1 MKKACNK
8 ISKPGKDIYPINAGL
23 IVILVLV
30 IIAGIAF
37 IALNFNKIAEH
48 EEQIEN
54 TENITEEITFVRTY
68 NIVSDL
74 QRTDSSGQYKYYVID
89 QFQMDN
95 PIVIKVES
103 SYNLNENENY
113 EFTFEGTKTE
123 GKEYTIQEIF
133 DNFKIVDIQSTDK
146 EGLEQRQDVI

>member
-1 MKKACNK
+1 MKNV
-8 ISKPGKDIYPINAGL
+8 I

-48 EEQIEN
+48 EEPLEN

-74 QRTDSSGQYKYYVID
+74 QKTDSSGQYKYYVID

>member
-1 MKKACNK
+1 MKNV
-8 ISKPGKDIYPINAGL
+8 I

-48 EEQIEN
+48 EEPLEN

-68 NIVSDL
+68 NIVAYL

-89 QFQMDN
+89 QFQ
-95 PIVIKVES
+95 
-103 SYNLNENENY
+103 
-113 EFTFEGTKTE
+113 
-123 GKEYTIQEIF
+123 
-133 DNFKIVDIQSTDK
+133 
-146 EGLEQRQDVI
+146 

>member
-1 MKKACNK
+1 MKNV
-8 ISKPGKDIYPINAGL
+8 I

-48 EEQIEN
+48 EEPLEN

-74 QRTDSSGQYKYYVID
+74 QRTDTSGQYKYYVID
-89 QFQMDN
+89 QFQMEN

>member
-1 MKKACNK
+1 MKNV
-8 ISKPGKDIYPINAGL
+8 I

-48 EEQIEN
+48 EEPIEN
-54 TENITEEITFVRTY
+54 KDNITEEITFVRTY
-68 NIVSDL
+68 NIVANL

-133 DNFKIVDIQSTDK
+133 DDFKIIDIQETDK
-146 EGLEQRQDVI
+146 EGLEQRQDVM

>member
-1 MKKACNK
+1 MKNV
-8 ISKPGKDIYPINAGL
+8 I

-48 EEQIEN
+48 EEPLEN

-133 DNFKIVDIQSTDK
+133 DNFKIVDIQATDK

>member
-1 MKKACNK
+1 MKN
-8 ISKPGKDIYPINAGL
+8 IV

-48 EEQIEN
+48 EEPLEN

>member
-1 MKKACNK
+1 MKNV
-8 ISKPGKDIYPINAGL
+8 I

-48 EEQIEN
+48 EEPLEN

-68 NIVSDL
+68 NIVAYL
-74 QRTDSSGQYKYYVID
+74 QRTDTSGQYKYYVID

-133 DNFKIVDIQSTDK
+133 DNFKIVDIQATDK
-146 EGLEQRQDVI
+146 EGLEQRQDVF

>member
-1 MKKACNK
+1 MKNV
-8 ISKPGKDIYPINAGL
+8 I

-123 GKEYTIQEIF
+123 VKEYTIQEIF
-133 DNFKIVDIQSTDK
+133 DNFKIVDIQATDK
-146 EGLEQRQDVI
+146 EGLEQRQDVF

>member
-1 MKKACNK
+1 MKNV
-8 ISKPGKDIYPINAGL
+8 I

-48 EEQIEN
+48 EEPLEN

>member
-1 MKKACNK
+1 MKN
-8 ISKPGKDIYPINAGL
+8 IV

-113 EFTFEGTKTE
+113 EFTFEGTKIE

-133 DNFKIVDIQSTDK
+133 DNFKIVDIQATDK

>member
-1 MKKACNK
+1 MKNV
-8 ISKPGKDIYPINAGL
+8 I

-48 EEQIEN
+48 EEPLEN

-74 QRTDSSGQYKYYVID
+74 QRTDTSGQYKYYVID
-89 QFQMDN
+89 QFQMEN

-113 EFTFEGTKTE
+113 EFTFEGTKIE

-133 DNFKIVDIQSTDK
+133 DNFKIVDIQATDK

>member
-1 MKKACNK
+1 MKN
-8 ISKPGKDIYPINAGL
+8 IV

-48 EEQIEN
+48 DKPIEN
-54 TENITEEITFVRTY
+54 KDNITEEITFVRTY
-68 NIVSDL
+68 NIVANL

-133 DNFKIVDIQSTDK
+133 DNFKIVDIQATDK
-146 EGLEQRQDVI
+146 EGLEQRQDVF

>member
-1 MKKACNK
+1 MKNV
-8 ISKPGKDIYPINAGL
+8 I

-48 EEQIEN
+48 EEPLEN

-74 QRTDSSGQYKYYVID
+74 QRTDTSGQYKYYVID

-133 DNFKIVDIQSTDK
+133 DNFKIVDIQATDK
-146 EGLEQRQDVI
+146 EGLEQRQDVF

>member
-1 MKKACNK
+1 MKNV
-8 ISKPGKDIYPINAGL
+8 I

-48 EEQIEN
+48 EEPLEN

-113 EFTFEGTKTE
+113 EFTFEGTKIE

-133 DNFKIVDIQSTDK
+133 DNFKIVDIQATDK

>member
-1 MKKACNK
+1 MKNV
-8 ISKPGKDIYPINAGL
+8 I

-48 EEQIEN
+48 EEPLEN

-103 SYNLNENENY
+103 SYNLNKNENY

-133 DNFKIVDIQSTDK
+133 DNFKIVDIQATDK

>member
-1 MKKACNK
+1 MKNV
-8 ISKPGKDIYPINAGL
+8 I

-95 PIVIKVES
+95 QIVIKVES

-133 DNFKIVDIQSTDK
+133 DNFKIVDIQATDK
-146 EGLEQRQDVI
+146 EGLEQRQDVF

>member
-1 MKKACNK
+1 MKN
-8 ISKPGKDIYPINAGL
+8 IV

-48 EEQIEN
+48 EEPLEN

-133 DNFKIVDIQSTDK
+133 DNFKIVDIQATDK
-146 EGLEQRQDVI
+146 EGLEQRQDVF

>member
-1 MKKACNK
+1 MKNV
-8 ISKPGKDIYPINAGL
+8 I

-48 EEQIEN
+48 EEPLEN

-74 QRTDSSGQYKYYVID
+74 QRTDTLGQYKYYVID

-146 EGLEQRQDVI
+146 EGLEQRQDVF

>member
-1 MKKACNK
+1 MKNVV
-8 ISKPGKDIYPINAGL
+8 

-48 EEQIEN
+48 EEPIEN
-54 TENITEEITFVRTY
+54 KDNITEKIIFVRTY
-68 NIVSDL
+68 NIVANL

-133 DNFKIVDIQSTDK
+133 DDFKIIDIQETDK
-146 EGLEQRQDVI
+146 EGLEQRQDAI

>member
-1 MKKACNK
+1 MKNV
-8 ISKPGKDIYPINAGL
+8 I

-48 EEQIEN
+48 EEPLEN

-95 PIVIKVES
+95 PIVIKVEN

-133 DNFKIVDIQSTDK
+133 DNFKIVDIQATDK
-146 EGLEQRQDVI
+146 EGLEQRQDVF

>member
-1 MKKACNK
+1 MKN
-8 ISKPGKDIYPINAGL
+8 IV

-48 EEQIEN
+48 EEPLEN

-74 QRTDSSGQYKYYVID
+74 QRTDTSGQYKYYVID

-133 DNFKIVDIQSTDK
+133 DNFKIVDIQATDK
-146 EGLEQRQDVI
+146 EGLEQRQDVF

>member
-1 MKKACNK
+1 MKNV
-8 ISKPGKDIYPINAGL
+8 I

-48 EEQIEN
+48 EELLEN

-146 EGLEQRQDVI
+146 EGLEQRQDVF

>member
-1 MKKACNK
+1 MKNV
-8 ISKPGKDIYPINAGL
+8 I

-37 IALNFNKIAEH
+37 IALNFNKIAQH
-48 EEQIEN
+48 EEPLEN

-133 DNFKIVDIQSTDK
+133 DNFKIVDIQATDK
-146 EGLEQRQDVI
+146 EGLEQRQDVF

>member
-1 MKKACNK
+1 MKNV
-8 ISKPGKDIYPINAGL
+8 I

-48 EEQIEN
+48 EEPLEN

-103 SYNLNENENY
+103 SYNLNKNENY

-133 DNFKIVDIQSTDK
+133 DNFKIVDIQATEK
-146 EGLEQRQDVI
+146 EGLEQRQDIF

>member
-1 MKKACNK
+1 MKNV
-8 ISKPGKDIYPINAGL
+8 I

-48 EEQIEN
+48 EEPLEN

-68 NIVSDL
+68 NIVAYL
-74 QRTDSSGQYKYYVID
+74 QRTDTSGQYKYYVID

-133 DNFKIVDIQSTDK
+133 DNFKIVDIQATDK

>member
-1 MKKACNK
+1 MKNV
-8 ISKPGKDIYPINAGL
+8 I

-30 IIAGIAF
+30 IITGIAF

-48 EEQIEN
+48 EEPLEN

-146 EGLEQRQDVI
+146 EGLEQRQDVF

>member
-1 MKKACNK
+1 MKNV
-8 ISKPGKDIYPINAGL
+8 I

-37 IALNFNKIAEH
+37 IALNFNKIEEH
-48 EEQIEN
+48 EEPLEN

-74 QRTDSSGQYKYYVID
+74 QRTDTSGQYKYYVID

-146 EGLEQRQDVI
+146 EGLEQRQDVF

>member
-1 MKKACNK
+1 MKNV
-8 ISKPGKDIYPINAGL
+8 I

-48 EEQIEN
+48 EEPLEN

-74 QRTDSSGQYKYYVID
+74 QRTDRRFRSIVPRFSGSVFNAQHRY
-89 QFQMDN
+89 FC
-95 PIVIKVES
+95 
-103 SYNLNENENY
+103 
-113 EFTFEGTKTE
+113 GH
-123 GKEYTIQEIF
+123 
-133 DNFKIVDIQSTDK
+133 QSKPAVHRKD
-146 EGLEQRQDVI
+146 LR

>member
-1 MKKACNK
+1 MKNV
-8 ISKPGKDIYPINAGL
+8 I

-103 SYNLNENENY
+103 SYNLDENENY

-133 DNFKIVDIQSTDK
+133 DNFKIVDIQATDK
-146 EGLEQRQDVI
+146 EGLEQRQDVF

>member
-1 MKKACNK
+1 MKNV
-8 ISKPGKDIYPINAGL
+8 I

-48 EEQIEN
+48 EEPLEN

-74 QRTDSSGQYKYYVID
+74 QRTDTSGQYKYYVID
-89 QFQMDN
+89 QFQMEN

-146 EGLEQRQDVI
+146 EGLEQRQDVF

>member
-1 MKKACNK
+1 MKN
-8 ISKPGKDIYPINAGL
+8 IV

-113 EFTFEGTKTE
+113 EFTFEGTKIE

-133 DNFKIVDIQSTDK
+133 DNFKIVDIQATDK
-146 EGLEQRQDVI
+146 EGLEQRQDVF

>member
-1 MKKACNK
+1 MKNV
-8 ISKPGKDIYPINAGL
+8 I

-48 EEQIEN
+48 EEPLEN
-54 TENITEEITFVRTY
+54 TENITAEITFVRTY

-74 QRTDSSGQYKYYVID
+74 QKTDSSGQYKYYVID

-133 DNFKIVDIQSTDK
+133 DNFKIIDIQATDK
-146 EGLEQRQDVI
+146 EGLEQRQDVF

>member
-1 MKKACNK
+1 MKNV
-8 ISKPGKDIYPINAGL
+8 I

-103 SYNLNENENY
+103 SYNLDENENY

-146 EGLEQRQDVI
+146 EGLEQRQDVF

>member
-1 MKKACNK
+1 MKNV
-8 ISKPGKDIYPINAGL
+8 I

-133 DNFKIVDIQSTDK
+133 DNFKIVDIQATDK
-146 EGLEQRQDVI
+146 EGLEQRQDVF

>member
-1 MKKACNK
+1 MKNV
-8 ISKPGKDIYPINAGL
+8 I

-48 EEQIEN
+48 EEPLEN

-74 QRTDSSGQYKYYVID
+74 QRTDTSGQYKYYVID

-133 DNFKIVDIQSTDK
+133 DNFKIVDIQATDK